1 MTDQMLNTD
10 PPRVLIVIPALNE
23 ARSIRGVLDDL
34 RQHVPWADLA
44 VIDDGSIDETAAIAA
59 GAGAIV
65 LRLPF
70 NLGIGGA
77 LQTGYMYA
85 ARHGYDLAVQFDG
98 DGQHRA
104 DQVLPLLKA
113 VGQGADLVIGS
124 RMMVQGSYRF
134 PLMRGMGSKLIGAI
148 IRLVTGLRICDPTSG
163 FRAFSRRMIEFFARH
178 YPQAYLESPEAL
190 AWAARHGMIVREVPV
205 EMRPAERSSIG
216 NVMGVFHS
224 LRVCLALLIDV
235 LESRFPEKP
244 AAPTTNRKADQ

>member
-1 MTDQMLNTD
+1 MLNAGR
-10 PPRVLIVIPALNE
+10 PRVLIVIPALNE
-23 ARSIRGVLDDL
+23 ARSIRGVLEDL
-34 RQHVPWADLA
+34 RLHVPRADLA
-44 VIDDGSIDETAAIAA
+44 VIDDGSTDDTVAIAR

-77 LQTGYMYA
+77 LQTGYIYA
-85 ARHGYDLAVQFDG
+85 AQHDYDLAVQFDG

-104 DQVLPLLKA
+104 DQVLALLQA

-124 RMMVQGSYRF
+124 RVMAPGRYRF
-134 PLMRGMGSKLIGAI
+134 PLMRGIGSRLIGAI
-148 IRLVTGLRICDPTSG
+148 VRLVTGLRICDPTSG
-163 FRAFSRRMIEFFARH
+163 FRAFSRRMIGFFAHH

-190 AWAARHGMIVREVPV
+190 AWAARHGMIVREIPI

-216 NVMGVFHS
+216 NVMGVFYS

-244 AAPTTNRKADQ
+244 AAPTPNRKADQ